1 MQDEVT
7 KHTKKIYKA
16 VKNPY
21 HSIGEKV
28 KETIV
33 EIFIIVFAVTLSIWL
48 HNWSEQRHEQKE
60 VKEFLT
66 GLKSDLTADI
76 KQLEENKSIVTRLD
90 ANFKFVLAVNKND
103 AALADSVISHHL
115 YFDLG
120 VTKPNIGRYDG
131 FKSSGKIGNIE
142 NDSLK
147 ENILVF
153 YQQTLAN
160 LEYGESYVNTL
171 QSKILDLEID
181 NADRVPLK
189 AFVTS
194 IKMQSLLGL
203 GAHNF
208 EVNIDEY
215 NRAIALAKTIV
226 AQIDDEVK

>member
-16 VKNPY
+16 IKNPY
-21 HSIGEKV
+21 HSFGEKV

-48 HNWSEQRHEQKE
+48 HNWSEHRHEQQE

-66 GLKSDLTADI
+66 GLKSDLTDDI
-76 KQLEENKSIVTRLD
+76 RQLEENRNTVIKLDSNFSFVSAVT
-90 ANFKFVLAVNKND
+90 KNTTLSD
-103 AALADSVISHHL
+103 DEIGHYL

-120 VTKPNIGRYDG
+120 LTKPNIGRYEG
-131 FKSSGKIGNIE
+131 FKSSGKIGAIE

-153 YQQTLAN
+153 YQQTLSH
-160 LEYGESYVNTL
+160 LEFAENYVNTL

-181 NADRVPLK
+181 KGDNIKMVD
-189 AFVTS
+189 FVTS
-194 IKMQSLLGL
+194 TKMKSLFSLGVHNL
-203 GAHNF
+203 G
-208 EVNIDEY
+208 VNIREY
-215 NRAIALAKTIV
+215 TNAIRQAKNII
-226 AQIDDEVK
+226 AQIDEEIKQ